1 MKKTILTIIF
11 AFILINVK
19 AQAPNWA
26 WARGAGGTSPDF
38 CYNTATDVNGNVYIT
53 GKFSSPTITFG
64 AFTLTNNGG
73 GWSDIF
79 IVKYDPN
86 GNVLWA
92 KSEGDSYGE
101 KANSI
106 TTDTVGNVIITGE
119 FDSNSITFGS
129 TTLFNN
135 GSRNIFIAKYN
146 ALGGFMWAKS
156 SSVNS
161 SSLPED
167 PKVATDA
174 SGNIYITGYCFSSL
188 SFGTINLPNALYTAM
203 MFLAKYDAF
212 GNLIWAKKESS
223 TKNTQSY
230 AICTDALGHIYV
242 TGRYFSPNI
251 TFGTTILTN
260 SDTTGNTPDMFL
272 VKYNSSGNVIWAKGA
287 GNIGYDIGMAVAT
300 DKLKNVVVSG
310 EFSSPITF
318 GSTTLNNVDFR
329 DLFIVKYDDSGNPIW
344 AKGAGGL
351 GYDQGNS
358 LNIDNLNN
366 IYLSGIYTSNSI
378 TFGATT
384 LYNSGN
390 YYNVFIAQYND
401 FGSPIWAKSAGSTG
415 IDFGQSAIDQLGN
428 VYLGGTYKY
437 ASTINFDTTT
447 LVNEDSLGN
456 YEAVFIA
463 KLGNFANGITQ
474 INNPN
479 ELSVYPNPNDGKFIV
494 QHSSILL
501 KSYVIY
507 NMVGVNVLSHK
518 SNLTNQFN
526 IDLST
531 QPKGIYFIE
540 ITDINNNYLNKK
552 IIIQ

>member
-1 MKKTILTIIF
+1 
-11 AFILINVK
+11 
-19 AQAPNWA
+19 
-26 WARGAGGTSPDF
+26 
-38 CYNTATDVNGNVYIT
+38 
-53 GKFSSPTITFG
+53 
-64 AFTLTNNGG
+64 
-73 GWSDIF
+73 
-79 IVKYDPN
+79 
-86 GNVLWA
+86 
-92 KSEGDSYGE
+92 
-101 KANSI
+101 
-106 TTDTVGNVIITGE
+106 
-119 FDSNSITFGS
+119 
-129 TTLFNN
+129 
-135 GSRNIFIAKYN
+135 
-146 ALGGFMWAKS
+146 
-156 SSVNS
+156 
-161 SSLPED
+161 
-167 PKVATDA
+167 
-174 SGNIYITGYCFSSL
+174 
-188 SFGTINLPNALYTAM
+188 
-203 MFLAKYDAF
+203 
-212 GNLIWAKKESS
+212 
-223 TKNTQSY
+223 
-230 AICTDALGHIYV
+230 
-242 TGRYFSPNI
+242 
-251 TFGTTILTN
+251 
-260 SDTTGNTPDMFL
+260 
-272 VKYNSSGNVIWAKGA
+272 
-287 GNIGYDIGMAVAT
+287 
-300 DKLKNVVVSG
+300 
-310 EFSSPITF
+310 
-318 GSTTLNNVDFR
+318 
-329 DLFIVKYDDSGNPIW
+329 
-344 AKGAGGL
+344 
-351 GYDQGNS
+351 
-358 LNIDNLNN
+358 
-366 IYLSGIYTSNSI
+366 
-378 TFGATT
+378 

-552 IIIQ
+552 IIIE